1 MYFDAISDLAGR
13 EMITTKTNQTK
24 KRTNYVFF
32 QIYQERFWW
41 FRG

>member
-1 MYFDAISDLAGR
+1 MIFDTLSGLADSDK
-13 EMITTKTNQTK
+13 ITTKQNK
-24 KRTNYVFF
+24 PKREQNYVFF